1 MIRSA
6 IPWPIPGNFS
16 SSRGEAVLMFIAEAC
31 SALGKSGL
39 NRAAVFVGR
48 GSVAQA
54 EAERIAARMTST
66 INGD

>member
-1 MIRSA
+1 
-6 IPWPIPGNFS
+6 
-16 SSRGEAVLMFIAEAC
+16 MFIAEAG

-48 GSVAQA
+48 GIVTQA
-54 EAERIAARMTST
+54 EAERIATRMTNT